1 MEYLSIDVGGTFIK
15 YSLVN
20 RAGNLLSVKKIETP
34 LTREQLLIDL
44 FQLINDVREKIKGIG
59 ISFPGKIDIKKGVIY
74 HGGSLEYMHE
84 VPLKA
89 LVEEEFG
96 IPCALSNDG
105 KAAALAE
112 LWLGNL
118 NEVENG
124 VAVVLGTGIGGGL
137 ILNGELFQGSH
148 FQAGELSFLMN
159 YQQVEVPE
167 NLVGWHSSAVRF
179 VKEATKLLGLK
190 NLNDGKAVF
199 EELKRG
205 ENDELQKMFTEYCQ
219 IIART
224 LINLQVTLDLSRAV
238 IGGGIS
244 AQNHLIKEINQQYQI
259 ARNKQPLL
267 KNSFEPLEILPCHF
281 RSEANLLG
289 AIYQLFL
296 QLDDASES

>member
-1 MEYLSIDVGGTFIK
+1 MDYLSIDVGGTYIK

-20 RAGNLLSVKKIETP
+20 RAGNLLTVKKIETP
-34 LTREQLLIDL
+34 ATLEQFLADL
-44 FQLINDVREKIKGIG
+44 FQLIGDVREQIKGIG
-59 ISFPGKIDIKKGVIY
+59 ISLPGKIDIKKGVIY

-84 VPLKA
+84 VGLKA

-118 NEVENG
+118 NEIENG
-124 VAVVLGTGIGGGL
+124 AAVVLGTGIGGGL

-148 FQAGELSFLMN
+148 FQAGELSFLIN
-159 YQQVEVPE
+159 YQQLEDPE

-179 VKEATKLLGLK
+179 VIEACKLLGLE
-190 NLNDGKAVF
+190 NLNDGQAVF
-199 EELKRG
+199 EALEQG
-205 ENDELQKMFTEYCQ
+205 QNDELQKMFTDYCQ
-219 IIART
+219 IIARI
-224 LINLQVTLDLSRAV
+224 LLNLQATLDISRVV

-244 AQNHLIKEINQQYQI
+244 AQNRLIKEINQQYQL
-259 ARNKQPLL
+259 ARDNQPLL
-267 KNSFEPLEILPCHF
+267 KSSFEPLEILPCHF

-296 QLDDASES
+296 QLDNA

>member
-1 MEYLSIDVGGTFIK
+1 MT
-15 YSLVN
+15 
-20 RAGNLLSVKKIETP
+20 VKKIETP
-34 LTREQLLIDL
+34 ATLEQFLADL
-44 FQLINDVREKIKGIG
+44 FQLIGDVREQIKGIG
-59 ISFPGKIDIKKGVIY
+59 ISLPGKIDIKNGVIY

-84 VPLKA
+84 VGLKA

-118 NEVENG
+118 NEIENG
-124 VAVVLGTGIGGGL
+124 AAVVLGTGIGGGL

-148 FQAGELSFLMN
+148 FQAGELSFLIN
-159 YQQVEVPE
+159 YQQLEDPE

-179 VKEATKLLGLK
+179 VTEACKLLGLE
-190 NLNDGKAVF
+190 NLNDGQAVF
-199 EELKRG
+199 EALEQG
-205 ENDELQKMFTEYCQ
+205 QNDELQKMFTDYCQ
-219 IIART
+219 IIARI
-224 LINLQVTLDLSRAV
+224 LLNLQATLDISRVV

-244 AQNHLIKEINQQYQI
+244 AQNRLIKEINQQYQL
-259 ARNKQPLL
+259 ARDNQPLL
-267 KNSFEPLEILPCHF
+267 KSSFEPLEILPCHF

-296 QLDDASES
+296 QLDNA

>member
-1 MEYLSIDVGGTFIK
+1 MDYLSIDVGGTYIK

-20 RAGNLLSVKKIETP
+20 RAGNLLTVKKIETP
-34 LTREQLLIDL
+34 ATLEQFLADL
-44 FQLINDVREKIKGIG
+44 FQLIGDVREQIKGIG
-59 ISFPGKIDIKKGVIY
+59 ISLPGKIDIKNGVIY

-84 VPLKA
+84 VGLKA

-118 NEVENG
+118 NEIENG
-124 VAVVLGTGIGGGL
+124 AAVVLGTGIGGGL

-148 FQAGELSFLMN
+148 FQAGELSFLIN
-159 YQQVEVPE
+159 YQQLEDPE

-179 VKEATKLLGLK
+179 VTEACKLLGLE
-190 NLNDGKAVF
+190 NLNDGQAVF
-199 EELKRG
+199 EALEQG
-205 ENDELQKMFTEYCQ
+205 QNDELQKMFTDYCQ
-219 IIART
+219 IIARI
-224 LINLQVTLDLSRAV
+224 LLNLQATLDISRVV

-244 AQNHLIKEINQQYQI
+244 AQNRLIKEINQQYQL
-259 ARNKQPLL
+259 ARDNQPLL
-267 KNSFEPLEILPCHF
+267 KSSFEPLEILPCHF

-296 QLDDASES
+296 QLDNA